1 MKTTRKSTKATAP
14 KRKPIKREDVLKA
27 SERIYKLRD
36 ALYKKFN
43 NRWENYYGKDQFK
56 KAINAL
62 NEAGSEIRN
71 LY

>member
-1 MKTTRKSTKATAP
+1 MAAKKITIKKATV
-14 KRKPIKREDVLKA
+14 KKKPIKRDDVLKA

-36 ALYKKFN
+36 AIYKKFN
-43 NRWENYYGKDQFK
+43 NRWENYYGRDQFK

-62 NEAGSEIRN
+62 NTAGSEIRN